1 MSGEQVLFNP
11 CWLFSYHTV
20 CPPTWSA
27 YRFQTEHYQRRSLQ
41 SKEEPT
47 ITAEVLALDV
57 ANSRILLRFWEG
69 VVSGVR
75 IIEINF
81 QTKKVKLTITERM
94 LFFVRKEF
102 FKKDTIGNED
112 VITLIPQP

>member
-11 CWLFSYHTV
+11 SWLFSYHTV
-20 CPPTWSA
+20 CPPTWAA

-94 LFFVRKEF
+94 LFKKF
-102 FKKDTIGNED
+102 FSDKKKDTIGNED